1 MTICSQLIVLQVT
14 IGGQLILHNQ
24 LVTDIE
30 VKLLSF
36 TGTSKDVII
45 PLTAKTTGASSVL
58 PLEKIQGLKI
68 RPIGSKLPWS
78 QETTLLEID
87 DDKAKLMKVNLY
99 SFAFILTFFTN
110 LHSFKVIFL
119 YIKFIF
125 IANLYLLQ
133 IYIYLHSNL
142 YSFTSYYSFTFMLY
156 LVCVKLV
163 SSLC

>member
-133 IYIYLHSNL
+133 IYIYCKCIFIYIQIYIHLQVIIPLH
-142 YSFTSYYSFTFMLY
+142 
-156 LVCVKLV
+156 
-163 SSLC
+163 LCYI